1 MRIAIVHPYPAKAGL
16 EPTGSAI
23 IYRDRVLGTLL
34 EGFGHSVRGLRTT
47 EGVGGVVV
55 SPDTY
60 LDWTYYP
67 LDQGGQALPRSR
79 VTSRAL
85 TEDLAVWSP
94 DFLVIKGVGTAIGVE
109 LAHRFDAPMATII
122 GGGYADGVL
131 ARSEVVMTETPEQDR
146 FLRPRIGADRVLRL
160 PKLVNPI
167 FLADPSK
174 SAPDFDVAV
183 VSKFERH
190 KNHQALKPLLD
201 HDLSIVFVGDGSLR
215 QDFERYA
222 RTRQASVVFTGY
234 VPAEDVAGI
243 LKRSRLLVH
252 PSRFEGFPRAV
263 VEAMASGTP
272 AVCLDGVVGWPL
284 VDGQNSLLVTE
295 SELTHSIMG
304 VLGDPQLL
312 TKLRQGAL
320 QTFHQEFSISSLTKT
335 VDTLNQKILEAV
347 ARFTGHESWHRRVAA
362 IRYAVIDSPRA
373 TYMGLRRL
381 AKKVLRS
388 SNGGSGDARRA

>member
-1 MRIAIVHPYPAKAGL
+1 MRPRKQSSLDGAQVADLANILAMRIAIIHPYPAKVGL
-16 EPTGSAI
+16 EQNGSAI

-34 EGFGHSVRGLRTT
+34 QGFGHSVRGLRTT
-47 EGVGGVVV
+47 DGPGGVVV

-60 LDWTYYP
+60 LEWTYYP
-67 LDQGGQALPRSR
+67 LDQGERGAPRSR

-94 DFLVIKGVGTAIGVE
+94 DFLVIKGAGTAIGVE
-109 LAHRFDAPMATII
+109 LAHRFDTPMATII
-122 GGGYADGVL
+122 GGNYADNVL
-131 ARSEVVMTETPEQDR
+131 ARSVVVMTETPEQER
-146 FLRPRIGADRVLRL
+146 FLRPRIGADRLIRL
-160 PKLVNPI
+160 PKLVSRI
-167 FLADPSK
+167 FLPGPFK
-174 SAPDFDVAV
+174 SDHEIDLVV
-183 VSKFERH
+183 VSKFETH
-190 KNHQALKPLLD
+190 KNHQALKLLLD

-222 RTRQASVVFTGY
+222 RTRRASVVFTDY

-252 PSRFEGFPRAV
+252 PSRSEGFPRVV

-320 QTFHQEFSISSLTKT
+320 QTFHQEFSISSLRQV

-347 ARFTGHESWHRRVAA
+347 GRFTGHESWHYRAA
-362 IRYAVIDSPRA
+362 VMRYALIDSP
-373 TYMGLRRL
+373 
-381 AKKVLRS
+381 
-388 SNGGSGDARRA
+388 